1 MSPRRR
7 AGTRTGDGGDG
18 GDGGASA
25 LSLLAHPVRE
35 WVRATFGAL
44 TPPQEAAI
52 PAVHAGEH
60 VLISAP
66 TGTGKTLAAFLS
78 VISELVAD
86 AERGELPE
94 VALRAIYVSPLRAL
108 GYDVQRN
115 LERPLAEICAA
126 FMPGCADPT
135 ADGGDGRPPSPVRVA
150 SRTGDTSQAER
161 RRIATRPPHILVT
174 TPESLAILLS
184 TPGFRPQLRGVR
196 WVVVDEVHAV
206 AGNKRGVHLA
216 LSLERLA
223 AAAERDPV
231 RIGLSATVAPVD
243 TVARWLTGPERRGR
257 VVAWSAPRDA
267 TFDVESVLT
276 GEVIP
281 SPQAV
286 QRAVAERVAER
297 IERHRTTLVFTN
309 TRGATERLAH
319 RLKGRFGEEAIAAH
333 HSSLAREERMQVEER
348 LRAGEFRAV
357 VTSTSL
363 ELGIDIGT
371 VDETVLVSSPRDV
384 TRALQRIGRSGHRI
398 DRHPAGRFVAT
409 GVDDLIECAVV
420 AEHCRRGQ
428 LDPVRIPERP
438 LDVLAQQLVGMS
450 VEGDWRDDDAY
461 ALARR
466 AWPYRELSR
475 ADFDAVLDY
484 LSESDESLEERRVYA
499 KLEREGGDGTPRL
512 FRARSRSV
520 QTIFYQ
526 NVGTISGGA
535 SVRIK
540 PRGASEPVGTVE
552 EDFIEQLKPGD
563 RFLLGGRV
571 WSFMYAQGMTAFVA
585 PSGGRPS
592 VPRWASE
599 ILPATPG
606 VAYGVGELRA
616 RLRDVLRAR
625 DEAGLAAMLGAELG
639 VGEADAA
646 ALASYVATQDALSPI
661 PDPDEILVERWAD
674 PEDERVLVHA
684 VTSPLGRRANDAL
697 ARVVALRAA
706 KSSAG
711 LLIDDQAFAVRL
723 PRRAAW
729 AEEDVARLFAPD
741 GFADDVRRA
750 VAKSDLWGRRF
761 RQVAAVGLM
770 LVKNYMGRSKF
781 VGGMQ
786 HNARKIWGVLER
798 ERPHFP
804 LVRETYRTVLEDDL
818 DAPTAVAWLARAAG
832 RVTVRDLPGPPPFLF
847 RLLAAGT
854 TDSMLLE
861 ERDAFLRRL
870 WEQAQEAAQEGAH
883 EGTHEGGAP

>member
-1 MSPRRR
+1 MARSAVRTRERKPAVDLLSP
-7 AGTRTGDGGDG
+7 
-18 GDGGASA
+18 
-25 LSLLAHPVRE
+25 PVRR
-35 WVRATFGAL
+35 WVESTFGAL
-44 TPPQEAAI
+44 TPPQEGAI

-66 TGTGKTLAAFLS
+66 TGTGKTLAAFLA

-86 AERGELPE
+86 AERGALPE
-94 VALRAIYVSPLRAL
+94 NAIQAVYVSPLRAL

-126 FMPGCADPT
+126 SMPGCADPS
-135 ADGGDGRPPSPVRVA
+135 APHENGRPPSPIRVA
-150 SRTGDTSQAER
+150 SRTGDTTPADR
-161 RRIATRPPHILVT
+161 RRLATRPPHILVT

-184 TPGFRPQLRGVR
+184 TPAFRPHFRGVR
-196 WVVVDEVHAV
+196 WVVVDEVHAI
-206 AGNKRGVHLA
+206 AGNKRGVHLS

-223 AAAERDPV
+223 AAAGRDPV
-231 RIGLSATVAPVD
+231 RVGLSATVSPLDV
-243 TVARWLTGPERRGR
+243 VARWLTGSSRRGTI
-257 VVAWSAPRDA
+257 VQWTTPRDT
-267 TFDVESVLT
+267 TFEVESVLT

-281 SPQAV
+281 NPQAV
-286 QRAVAERVAER
+286 QRAVAARVAER
-297 IERHRTTLVFTN
+297 VERHRTTLVFTN

-319 RLKGRFGEEAIAAH
+319 RLKAHFGDEAIAAH

-348 LRAGEFRAV
+348 LREGRFRAV
-357 VTSTSL
+357 VSSTSL

-409 GVDDLIECAVV
+409 GVDDLLECAVV
-420 AEHCRRGQ
+420 SARCRAGE
-428 LDPVRIPERP
+428 LDPVRVPNAP

-450 VEGDWRDDDAY
+450 VEGEWGADDAY
-461 ALARR
+461 ALVRR
-466 AWPYRELSR
+466 AAPYAELSR

-499 KLEREGGDGTPRL
+499 KVERIGDGSGAGA

-535 SVRIK
+535 SVRVK
-540 PRGASEPVGTVE
+540 PRGSSEPVGTVE
-552 EDFIEQLKPGD
+552 EDFIEQLRPGD

-585 PSGGRPS
+585 PAAGRPS

-599 ILPATPG
+599 IMPATAG
-606 VAYGVGELRA
+606 VAYGVGDLRA
-616 RLRDVLRAR
+616 RLRDQLRA
-625 DEAGLAAMLGAELG
+625 DGEAELAAALAGELG
-639 VGEADAA
+639 IADADAA
-646 ALASYVATQDALSPI
+646 AVASYVATQDALSPI
-661 PDPDEILVERWAD
+661 PDPDEILIERWTD
-674 PEDERVLVHA
+674 PEDDRVMVHA

-697 ARVVALRAA
+697 ARVVAFRAA
-706 KSSAG
+706 RSSAG
-711 LLIDDQAFAVRL
+711 LLIDDQAFALRL
-723 PRRAAW
+723 PKRAAW
-729 AEEDVARLFAPD
+729 REAELPALFAAEGLARDVRAAVAR
-741 GFADDVRRA
+741 
-750 VAKSDLWGRRF
+750 SDLWGRRF

-786 HNARKIWGVLER
+786 HNARKIWTVLER
-798 ERPHFP
+798 ERPGFP

-818 DAPTAVAWLARAAG
+818 DTPGAVAWLERAAG
-832 RVTVRDLPGPPPFLF
+832 RITLRDLPGPPPFLF

-870 WEQAQEAAQEGAH
+870 WEEAQREAAGV
-883 EGTHEGGAP
+883 